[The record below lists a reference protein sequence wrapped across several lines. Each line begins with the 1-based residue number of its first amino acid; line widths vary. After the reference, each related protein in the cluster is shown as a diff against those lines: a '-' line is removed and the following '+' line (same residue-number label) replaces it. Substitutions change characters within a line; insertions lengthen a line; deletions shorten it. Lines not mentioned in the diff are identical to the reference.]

1 MPSPP
6 TPIDPAL
13 RARLDALRTEGWALW
28 ERFDLEV
35 RGREFHPFVAA
46 NYDLVLEALIAHRAA
61 GQRFLELGSATGVVT
76 IMADLLGFDACGIEL
91 DASLVATA
99 RTLAAKHG
107 SNARFVAGSFIP
119 TGFDWPPSA
128 GAAWSE
134 TADTGRSAYLELGLA
149 LDDFDVV
156 FAYPWGGEAAVMR
169 DLMKRYGRADALLLL
184 HDVEAGI
191 TASRGR
197 GDRMPVKA
205 RPAAPRDT

>member
-6 TPIDPAL
+6 APIDPAL

-46 NYDLVLEALIAHRAA
+46 NYDLVLESLIAHRAA
-61 GQRFLELGSATGVVT
+61 GQRFLELGSATGVIT

-99 RTLAAKHG
+99 RTLAEKHG
-107 SNARFVAGSFIP
+107 SHARFVAGSFIP
-119 TGFDWPPSA
+119 AGFDWPPSA
-128 GAAWSE
+128 GAAWSD
-134 TADTGRSAYLELGLA
+134 TADTGRSAYLELGHA

-169 DLMKRYGRADALLLL
+169 DLMKRYGRDDALLLL
-184 HDVEAGI
+184 HDVEAGV
-191 TASRGR
+191 TAWGASPR
-197 GDRMPVKA
+197 
-205 RPAAPRDT
+205 AAPRRSSPPR